1 MRSSSSSSSTRAER
15 HAAAAVKRRGET
27 GSDDAFAEL
36 VERAQACTVC
46 AAHLPHP
53 PRPVLRVSPTARL
66 LIVGQAPGRRVHET
80 GIPWNDPSGD
90 ELRRWLGMTR
100 DAFYDTS
107 RIAIV
112 PTGLCYPGTVKGSD
126 LPPRPEC
133 APLWHPPLRAAMPGI
148 RLTLLIGAYAQAY
161 YLGKRR
167 GRTLADT
174 VHAWRDFLPDYFP
187 LPHPS
192 PRNRLWFRRHPWFEA
207 EVLPALRERV
217 GALLATGDNGGAHNH
232 I

>member
-1 MRSSSSSSSTRAER
+1 MSKRSNATSSSTPAE
-15 HAAAAVKRRGET
+15 
-27 GSDDAFAEL
+27 SFDALLAR
-36 VERAQACTVC
+36 VRACTVC
-46 AAHLPHP
+46 AQSLPHA
-53 PRPVLRVSPTARL
+53 PRPVVRGLPTARL

-90 ELRRWLGMTR
+90 LLRQWLGLTR
-100 DAFYDTS
+100 EQFYDES

-133 APLWHPPLRAAMPGI
+133 APLWQPQLRAAMPAI

-167 GRTLADT
+167 HRTLAAT
-174 VHAWRDFLPDYFP
+174 VAAWRDFAPDYLP

-192 PRNRLWFRRHPWFEA
+192 PRNRGWLKRNPWFEA
-207 EVLPALRERV
+207 EVLPMLRERLA
-217 GALLATGDNGGAHNH
+217 GLLSNPVNESEVPRGE
-232 I
+232 